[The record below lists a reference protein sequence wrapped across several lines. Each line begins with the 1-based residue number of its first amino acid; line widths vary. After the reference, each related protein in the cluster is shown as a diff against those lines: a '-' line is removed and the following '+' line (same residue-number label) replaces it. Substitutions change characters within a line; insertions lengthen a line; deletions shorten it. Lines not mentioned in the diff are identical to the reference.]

1 MKLIVQKDKIIDG
14 LQKAAGII
22 PSKAGAAYLR
32 SIWLK
37 AENSSLSIMATDANI
52 EFTGTYEAN
61 VEEPGMAGVQGR
73 AFVDLIRQLPSGEL
87 QISEDKNGA
96 NLLLRQGKRSY
107 KLSMSSK
114 EWFQEFSAYP
124 EGESVAWTGGV
135 FSDYLDRVSFCIG
148 DDDVQDALNCLCLKP
163 GEEGRIDICGLNG
176 HQFAIVSFI
185 YDDLAAMLPEKGLLI
200 QKRYLSD
207 IKKWLGEDEIELNL
221 TEKRFYLRRGDKA
234 EMLSLPRAIYE
245 YPDYNLFMSKLS
257 DPDVSK
263 LQITRKEVMD
273 SLGRLQVFNSEAD
286 RCVYLELK
294 PEETHFSAQG
304 GDLGSARES
313 LDAIYSG
320 SLDRIAFPTRN
331 LLEIYGH
338 FTSQTLNQKFTGAE
352 GPSGITG
359 SDDMGYTVIIMPMK
373 VANLNYYEEDEAPD
387 PEKGQ
392 NEE

>member
-1 MKLIVQKDKIIDG
+1 MKLTVQKDKIIEG

-37 AENSSLSIMATDANI
+37 AEDNRLSIMATDANI
-52 EFTGTYEAN
+52 EFTGSYDAN

-73 AFVDLIRQLPSGEL
+73 AFVDLVRQLPNGEL
-87 QISEDKNGA
+87 QISEDKNGT

-114 EWFQEFSAYP
+114 EWFQDFSPYP
-124 EGESVAWTGGV
+124 DGESVSWTGGV
-135 FSDYLDRVSFCIG
+135 FSDYLDRVTFCIG
-148 DDDVQDALNCLCLKP
+148 DDDAQDALNCLCMKP
-163 GEEGRIDICGLNG
+163 KEAGRIDVCGLNG

-185 YDDLAAMLPEKGLLI
+185 YDDLAAKLPENGLLI
-200 QKRYLSD
+200 QKRYLAD

-234 EMLSLPRAIYE
+234 EMLSLPRATYE
-245 YPDYNLFMSKLS
+245 YPDYNLFMSKLE
-257 DPDVSK
+257 DPDISK
-263 LQITRKEVMD
+263 MEIARKEVME

-286 RCVYLELK
+286 RCVYLDLQ
-294 PEETHFSAQG
+294 PEEVNFSAQG

-313 LDAIYSG
+313 LEASFAG
-320 SLDRIAFPTRN
+320 NLDRIAFPTKS

-338 FTSQTLNQKFTGAE
+338 FISQKLTQKFTGAE
-352 GPSGITG
+352 GPCGITG
-359 SDDMGYTVIIMPMK
+359 PEDIGYTVIIMPMK
-373 VANLNYYEEDEAPD
+373 VASINYYEQDGESES
-387 PEKGQ
+387 E
-392 NEE
+392 